1 MGTALLLTR
10 SQQRCYKRLTRRRHR
25 FAKRLRFLLLG
36 LKIINAFAP
45 PVEKLMIALIHECIA
60 HIWPEPSVESIRL
73 DLLFARRRAVVSPG
87 SRFGQGQRIWDRL
100 SIH

>member
-36 LKIINAFAP
+36 LKIINAFGP
-45 PVEKLMIALIHECIA
+45 PVEKLMIALIQECISQ
-60 HIWPEPSVESIRL
+60 IWPEPSVESMRPDPL
-73 DLLFARRRAVVSPG
+73 SQKRRTMVSPG
-87 SRFGQGQRIWDRL
+87 AQSGKGQRI
-100 SIH
+100 